1 SGAATF
7 ASEPPNLPTAV
18 RAADTITTSVIFH
31 SSEPARHGASLPTLL
46 KKLRCVGQRAPL
58 SGFRQSRCNT

>member
-1 SGAATF
+1 SGAAIF

-18 RAADTITTSVIFH
+18 RAADTITTSVISV
-31 SSEPARHGASLPTLL
+31 SSGPARHGAPLPALL
-46 KKLRCVGQRAPL
+46 KKLRCGGQRAPL

>member
-1 SGAATF
+1 AATF

-18 RAADTITTSVIFH
+18 RAADTITTSVISV
-31 SSEPARHGASLPTLL
+31 SSGPARHCASLPSLL
-46 KKLRCVGQRAPL
+46 KKLRGTGQRAPL